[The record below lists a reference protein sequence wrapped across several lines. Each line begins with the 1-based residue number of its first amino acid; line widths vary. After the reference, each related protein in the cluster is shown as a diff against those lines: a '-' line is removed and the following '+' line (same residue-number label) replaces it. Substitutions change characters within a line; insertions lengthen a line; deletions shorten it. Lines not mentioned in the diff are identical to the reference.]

1 LQNEQD
7 ITLPEMRCA
16 KASNE
21 EKALIVST
29 LKLEEFWRSSCYY
42 LEEDA
47 PKKST
52 RAGPITVFLFVHFI
66 Y

>member
-1 LQNEQD
+1 
-7 ITLPEMRCA
+7 MKCA

>member
-1 LQNEQD
+1 M
-7 ITLPEMRCA
+7 TCA
-16 KASNE
+16 KASKE

-29 LKLEEFWRSSCYY
+29 LKLEEFWKSSCYY

-52 RAGPITVFLFVHFI
+52 GSEPITVFLFVHFI
-66 Y
+66 TDSS

>member
-1 LQNEQD
+1 
-7 ITLPEMRCA
+7 MKCA

-21 EKALIVST
+21 EKALILST
-29 LKLEEFWRSSCYY
+29 LKLDEFWRSSCYH

-52 RAGPITVFLFVHFI
+52 MAELVTALPFAHLTDSS
-66 Y
+66 